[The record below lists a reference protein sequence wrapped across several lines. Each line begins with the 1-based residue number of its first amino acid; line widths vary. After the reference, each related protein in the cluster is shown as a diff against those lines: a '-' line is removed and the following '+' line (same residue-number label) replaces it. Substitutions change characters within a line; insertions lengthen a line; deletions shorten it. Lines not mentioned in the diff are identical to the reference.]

1 MNKARVANSR
11 QRGNP
16 ILKRVFSYIN
26 KQKIVAR
33 SFAQLKKKS
42 ALKQK
47 SYIWKILTIIPM
59 VRTFTFILLLFPFFQ
74 AFSQRQVDVTEV
86 QLKRANNL
94 QETYPEED
102 IVVLSKTLDL
112 SFEKNRNGTGVEV
125 VRKNK
130 VHLMNIAPNSHI
142 QYPVFYD
149 SGSAI
154 ENFELNDSKG
164 RNLDD
169 FHSEFFDEYVNDQS
183 IFHSDYRVKYTN
195 IIFPL
200 LGANYKIETEKK
212 FNEIKYFTS
221 EYFSGMF
228 RTLNGKIVVHVPHW
242 LDLEI
247 HEFNFELEH
256 SGEISKKT
264 VNSEEG
270 KTITYTFSNIKGQSQ
285 KPNTPGRSHLY
296 PHLVFVAKSFTEDGK
311 TTALFND
318 VGDLYAWYNKL
329 VHEVKVDPSVF
340 SGKVEELTA
349 SAKTDIEK
357 IKNIYY
363 WVQDNIR
370 YIAFEDGIAGFRP
383 DSPQHVFQKR
393 YGDCKGM
400 AFLTKAMLQKAGF
413 DARLVWIGTDRLAY
427 DYSVPSLV
435 VNNHMIC
442 AVKLNG
448 AFVFLDATEKYNQ
461 FGAYAT
467 RIQGKEGLVQAKD
480 GYKIIA
486 VPSSKRI
493 SNIDSTHY
501 SFSIEKG
508 VLKANA
514 NRYFSGECRSG
525 FQNAY
530 TSFGSKD
537 RTEALA
543 RYLTSGNNNILVK
556 EILPFDPENREKPL
570 TISYE
575 LEVANAIAEFDGT
588 LYIDIDPVKKAGGM
602 LFEERKSPF
611 KFPIK
616 KQKTIEIGLLVP
628 EGYTVGLLPE
638 DFHLENELVDF
649 SLDYE
654 LSEGKISYKK
664 ELKLKK
670 RLVQPADFDVWN
682 QAFSTIKEKINRQ
695 ITLVK
700 NQS

>member
-1 MNKARVANSR
+1 
-11 QRGNP
+11 
-16 ILKRVFSYIN
+16 
-26 KQKIVAR
+26 
-33 SFAQLKKKS
+33 
-42 ALKQK
+42 
-47 SYIWKILTIIPM
+47 M
-59 VRTFTFILLLFPFFQ
+59 VRIFTFFLLLFPFFQ
-74 AFSQRQVDVTEV
+74 VFSQRQVDVTDA
-86 QLKRANNL
+86 QLQKAKTL
-94 QETYPEED
+94 QKAYPEED
-102 IVVLSKTLDL
+102 MVILSKTVSLF
-112 SFEKNRNGTGVEV
+112 FEKSKDETGVEV

-149 SGSAI
+149 SGSAV
-154 ENFELNDSKG
+154 ENFELNDSRG

-169 FHSEFFDEYVNDQS
+169 FHSEFFDEYLNDQS

-212 FNEIKYFTS
+212 FNEVKYFTS

-228 RTLNGKIVVHVPHW
+228 RTLNGKIVVHVPQW

-247 HEFNFELEH
+247 HEFNFGPE
-256 SGEISKKT
+256 SSKDISKKI
-264 VNSEEG
+264 VNGEDG
-270 KTITYTFSNIKGQSQ
+270 KIITYTFSNIKGQSQ
-285 KPNTPGRSHLY
+285 KSNTPGRSHIY
-296 PHLVFVAKSFTEDGK
+296 PHLVFVAKSFIENGK
-311 TTALFND
+311 TVPLFND

-329 VHEVKVDPSVF
+329 VQDVAVDPSVF
-340 SGKVEELTA
+340 SGKVAELTA

-383 DSPQHVFQKR
+383 ESPQQVFKKR

-400 AFLTKAMLQKAGF
+400 AFLTKAMLQQAGF

-442 AVKLNG
+442 AVKRNG
-448 AFVFLDATEKYNQ
+448 SFIFLDATEKYNQ
-461 FGAYAT
+461 FGTYAT
-467 RIQGKEGLVQAKD
+467 RIQGKEGLVQSKE
-480 GYKIIA
+480 GYKILA
-486 VPSSKRI
+486 VPSSKKI
-493 SNIDSTHY
+493 ANIDSTHY
-501 SFSIEKG
+501 SFSIEKDL
-508 VLKANA
+508 LKGNA

-530 TSFGSKD
+530 TSFGTKD
-537 RTEALA
+537 RTEALSG
-543 RYLTSGNNNILVK
+543 YLTSGNTNFLVK

-570 TISYE
+570 TISYG

-588 LYIDIDPVKKAGGM
+588 VYIDIDPVKNAGEM
-602 LFEERKSPF
+602 LFEERKTAF

-616 KQKTIEIGLLVP
+616 KQKVTQISLFVP
-628 EGYTVGLLPE
+628 DGYSVGSLPE

-654 LSEGKISYKK
+654 ISEGKISYKK
-664 ELKLKK
+664 ELKLKE
-670 RLVQPADFDVWN
+670 RLIQSADFELWN

>member
-1 MNKARVANSR
+1 
-11 QRGNP
+11 
-16 ILKRVFSYIN
+16 
-26 KQKIVAR
+26 
-33 SFAQLKKKS
+33 
-42 ALKQK
+42 
-47 SYIWKILTIIPM
+47 
-59 VRTFTFILLLFPFFQ
+59 
-74 AFSQRQVDVTEV
+74 
-86 QLKRANNL
+86 
-94 QETYPEED
+94 
-102 IVVLSKTLDL
+102 
-112 SFEKNRNGTGVEV
+112 
-125 VRKNK
+125 
-130 VHLMNIAPNSHI
+130 
-142 QYPVFYD
+142 
-149 SGSAI
+149 
-154 ENFELNDSKG
+154 
-164 RNLDD
+164 
-169 FHSEFFDEYVNDQS
+169 NDQS

-228 RTLNGKIVVHVPHW
+228 RTLNGKIIVHVPKW

-247 HEFNFELEH
+247 HEFNFGPES
-256 SGEISKKT
+256 SGDISKEII
-264 VNSEEG
+264 NNEDG

-285 KPNTPGRSHLY
+285 KSNTPGRSHIY
-296 PHLVFVAKSFTEDGK
+296 PHLVFVAKSFTRNGK
-311 TTALFND
+311 TVALFND

-329 VHEVKVDPSVF
+329 VQDVAVDPSVF
-340 SGKVEELTA
+340 SEKVAELTA

-383 DSPQHVFQKR
+383 ESPQQVYKKR

-400 AFLTKAMLQKAGF
+400 AFLTKAMLQEAGF

-448 AFVFLDATEKYNQ
+448 SFIFLDATEKYNQ
-461 FGAYAT
+461 FGTYAT
-467 RIQGKEGLVQAKD
+467 RIQGKEGLVQSKE
-480 GYKIIA
+480 GYKILA
-486 VPSSKRI
+486 VPSSKKI

-501 SFSIEKG
+501 SFSIEKDL
-508 VLKANA
+508 LKGNA

-530 TSFGSKD
+530 TSFGNKD
-537 RTEALA
+537 RTEALSG
-543 RYLTSGNNNILVK
+543 YLTSGNNNFLVK

-570 TISYE
+570 TISYG
-575 LEVANAIAEFDGT
+575 LEVANAIVEFDGT
-588 LYIDIDPVKKAGGM
+588 IYIDIDPVKNAGEM
-602 LFEERKSPF
+602 LFEERKAAF
-611 KFPIK
+611 KFHIK
-616 KQKTIEIGLLVP
+616 KQKVTQINLFVP
-628 EGYTVGLLPE
+628 EGYSVGSLPE
-638 DFHLENELVDF
+638 DFHLESELVDF

-670 RLVQPADFDVWN
+670 RLIQPADFELWN